1 MQEQELI
8 RIAENLRYM
17 LYGVGVAGSVV
28 LVLVGVIA
36 RYLSKKLDRLE
47 ELEYIKFR
55 MDGIESFTRGVVQI
69 DGRLMVIER
78 MLDRRREDIPV
89 GVDRRG
95 PQKNCVDK

>member
-17 LYGVGVAGSVV
+17 LYGIGLAGAVV

-78 MLDRRREDIPV
+78 MLDRRRDDVPV
-89 GVDRRG
+89 EVERRDTR
-95 PQKNCVDK
+95 KNCGDK